1 MSRLKQKLD
10 ACKDCIGKT
19 ELWQLFLTWRCFGMG
34 QTANRRSPCQLNK
47 KPFATVP
54 GREKSIWAFKNTKN
68 ITPGSWIPWVCNT
81 QQLGGHLKRTLEE
94 DTCPLVVAKCVQ
106 GPRQNSFALPHLPRR
121 WHWLNFSHFYLKS
134 YLRFS
139 GQSTSWSQKTHL
151 IVRT

>member
-54 GREKSIWAFKNTKN
+54 GRENPSGLLK
-68 ITPGSWIPWVCNT
+68 TPKISHLVHEFPESAIPSSWEDTWRGN
-81 QQLGGHLKRTLEE
+81 LKRTLALLLW
-94 DTCPLVVAKCVQ
+94 PSVSRAQ
-106 GPRQNSFALPHLPRR
+106 GRTALLFHTYQGGGTGSIFPT
-121 WHWLNFSHFYLKS
+121 FI
-134 YLRFS
+134 
-139 GQSTSWSQKTHL
+139 WSPISDFQGK
-151 IVRT
+151 VRAEARKPIW